1 MMNPTSSDK
10 NKYSSIIILLI
21 LVIIGAILLFFDEV
35 KKDNC
40 YQELLT
46 APTNKEILYIPIHSF
61 SNYNNKAE
69 RINKLAEK
77 YKKANYKVIINKDT
91 IIAEKKN

>member
-1 MMNPTSSDK
+1 MMNHTISNK
-10 NKYSSIIILLI
+10 NNYNSIIILLI
-21 LVIIGAILLFFDEV
+21 LIIIGAVLLYFDEV

-40 YQELLT
+40 YQELLS
-46 APTNKEILYIPIHSF
+46 APADKEILYIPIDNI
-61 SNYNNKAE
+61 SNYKNKAE

-77 YKKANYKVIINKDT
+77 YKKANYKIIINKDT